1 MAKRKKRTLI
11 KTTSAQSKRLD
22 RFKAILSK
30 KFGEI
35 NWLKVSSVLLAT
47 LIVLGAKGVF
57 GPKAQ
62 IVSVLLIKGVVFS

>member
-1 MAKRKKRTLI
+1 MAKRKKRTRT
-11 KTTSAQSKRLD
+11 KTTSAQSLRLN
-22 RFKAILSK
+22 RFKAILNK

-35 NWLKVSSVLLAT
+35 NWLKVSTVLLAA

-62 IVSVLLIKGVVFS
+62 LVSVLLIKGVVLS

>member
-1 MAKRKKRTLI
+1 MAKRKKRTRT
-11 KTTSAQSKRLD
+11 KTTSAQSLRLN
-22 RFKAILSK
+22 RFKAILNK

-35 NWLKVSSVLLAT
+35 NWLKVSTVLLAT

-62 IVSVLLIKGVVFS
+62 LVSVLLIKGVVLS